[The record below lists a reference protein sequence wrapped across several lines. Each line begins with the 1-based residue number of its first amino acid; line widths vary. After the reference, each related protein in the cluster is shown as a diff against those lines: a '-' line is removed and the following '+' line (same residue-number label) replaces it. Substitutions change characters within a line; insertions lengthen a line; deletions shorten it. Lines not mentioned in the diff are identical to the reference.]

1 MDHGL
6 RGSSVHGILQ
16 ARMLERVAMPSSRGS
31 SWPRDW
37 TSISYVSSTGRRVF
51 SLPVSCFP
59 LTDHYW
65 FQIWPMYMLISTICS
80 YYVPGCLG
88 RKGYKWRKEMGPD
101 LKYVVILQ
109 LVAKRVLLNSGKQT
123 AFLELLH
130 SLFTRWPVGALFVK
144 LSERGKKF
152 LESPHIFHW
161 NNVIND
167 GSFYTHSS
175 KTIEPQKLMKCNA
188 MYIKQ
193 SISGKIINKL

>member
-1 MDHGL
+1 MIFRYWTNLASQFFPFDSWIVLHWMNISHFAHLFICWKKSGL
-6 RGSSVHGILQ
+6 FPVLAIMNNTNINILVKVFVWTLAFTSLLCMRAKSLQLCLTVYNRMNGSMSGSSVHGILQ
-16 ARMLERVAMPSSRGS
+16 ARMLERVAMPSCRGS

-101 LKYVVILQ
+101 LKYVVIL
-109 LVAKRVLLNSGKQT
+109 
-123 AFLELLH
+123 
-130 SLFTRWPVGALFVK
+130 
-144 LSERGKKF
+144 
-152 LESPHIFHW
+152 
-161 NNVIND
+161 
-167 GSFYTHSS
+167 
-175 KTIEPQKLMKCNA
+175 
-188 MYIKQ
+188 
-193 SISGKIINKL
+193 